1 MLSYARGHVHVGELV
16 IDIAAEGALVALPTV
31 ALLGAYLRAADDEVA
46 RDALALLA
54 TLDGVAVLPLG
65 PAEADLV
72 AATVPLAGG
81 DIVRA
86 HALWAALRYHAYY
99 FTTEP
104 QAAPSALAAWQVHPI
119 PVEDA

>member
-1 MLSYARGHVHVGELV
+1 DGIRDRTVTGVQTCALPISMLSYARGHVHVGELV

-65 PAEADLV
+65 QI
-72 AATVPLAGG
+72 G
-81 DIVRA
+81 RA
-86 HALWAALRYHAYY
+86 SWR
-99 FTTEP
+99 ER
-104 QAAPSALAAWQVHPI
+104 
-119 PVEDA
+119 VESSGVSGA